1 MSESEMVGWF
11 VIVIVPVLVSLGG
24 LFLKIDKDKRA
35 QENRLTRME
44 SRVDDHDGDIDEIK
58 EFHKEFYE
66 YKELLIRV
74 DERTTTLLESN
85 TRMMERLE
93 RKDDGNGK

>member
-1 MSESEMVGWF
+1 MSESEMIGWF

-44 SRVDDHDGDIDEIK
+44 ARVDDHDGDIDDIK

-74 DERTTTLLESN
+74 DERTTALLESN